1 MTQKQKQEHTQKLN
15 TFFRGNVLKEK
26 HADII
31 EGHPIILVT
40 PHDEPWSLS
49 VPEIEEILHQYYPD
63 LSATAYMQRI
73 VIFHEAEKE

>member
-1 MTQKQKQEHTQKLN
+1 MTQKEEHTQKLH
-15 TFFRGNVLKEK
+15 TFFSGSVLKEK
-26 HADII
+26 HDGIL
-31 EGHPIILVT
+31 EGHPLILVT

-73 VIFHEAEKE
+73 VIFHEAEKEE

>member
-1 MTQKQKQEHTQKLN
+1 MSPKETHTEKLHK
-15 TFFRGNVLKEK
+15 FFGGEVLKEK
-26 HADII
+26 H
-31 EGHPIILVT
+31 EQILTGYPVIVVT
-40 PHDEPWSLS
+40 PNDEPWSLS